1 MLSIDPLDGSLWL
14 IIGLLFILLEVLEGS
29 LVILLPTGVS
39 ALIIGGVLSL
49 QDNNLIGV
57 VLSEFLWTLVLWSI
71 LSLGISFLI
80 KHFFRTRESG
90 DDINDY

>member
-14 IIGLLFILLEVLEGS
+14 IVGLLFILLEVFEGS
-29 LVILLPTGVS
+29 WVILLPTGVS
-39 ALIIGGVLSL
+39 ALIIGVVLSL

-80 KHFFRTRESG
+80 KNFFRTRKSG